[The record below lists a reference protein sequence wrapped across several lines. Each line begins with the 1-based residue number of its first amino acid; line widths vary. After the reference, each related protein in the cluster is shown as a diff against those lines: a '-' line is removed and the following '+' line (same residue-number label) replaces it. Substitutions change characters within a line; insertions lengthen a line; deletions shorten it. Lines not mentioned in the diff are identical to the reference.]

1 MTIYASPQYRRPKLD
16 QVALAVALAV
26 SSAIAGAQT
35 GSPDN
40 DKDDVGIAEVVVTAE
55 RYGATVQTTPVAVT
69 AVTSE
74 QLSDRQVHNVLEAA
88 TQVPGIMITPAQGSN
103 TNARIA
109 LRGVNQS
116 TAGINFDPAVGIY
129 IDGVYQPR
137 INGAFFEFFD
147 LDRLEVLRGPQGTLY
162 GRNTIAGAIKIETRR
177 PAFEW
182 TGGAELN
189 AGNFGAKG
197 GKAYLSGPIV
207 DDLLAFSISGVL
219 RQNDGYIYGLN
230 YGRRIGKLD
239 SRAERVKL
247 LFTPLENFSAELA
260 VFAIQDYS
268 EAGIPVPLR
277 VLPGVN
283 DPYVTNSYDRDYTFT
298 EIVGPIGQGSINNVG
313 GALSLRWQ
321 LNDAIE
327 LTSITGFGNQR
338 TFSLGST
345 LFVTAAQ
352 QQAWERGDTSV
363 IANSQ
368 NEGRTRSEYWTQE
381 ITGTYTTEK
390 WKAVG
395 GVYYINEEG
404 QSRAVAAGS
413 ATTDQD
419 RETKASAVFAQAT
432 YTIRAGLGVTAG
444 LRYTR
449 EEADFTQLYRQQAN
463 FSQNANK
470 TFTSTTPKLGVNW
483 QVNDDLLTYAS
494 WTKGFKS
501 GGFNPIPPNSNIG
514 QAPGQLAGPTPYDP
528 ENVESYEAGI
538 KWTTWGK
545 RARLNAAVYRAEYDG
560 LQLPVFFPGTTTI
573 YTANATGAVV
583 RGLEVEGALRPTPG
597 LEFYGNVSVTSGAY
611 NGPYTC
617 ANQFSQ
623 FVDCS
628 VNKLVGLIPT
638 SLLLGTHITPTF
650 PALPGQFKF
659 NFSWS
664 HHTKYYNNSANSGP
678 LVATPAAGLYNA
690 GISWTSENESLGMTL
705 DVRNLADKHYS
716 RAGLQQSNP
725 TSPAVSAFPNAPRTY
740 TLRLQ
745 YSF

>member
-1 MTIYASPQYRRPKLD
+1 MTTYARSKHRR
-16 QVALAVALAV
+16 QMFERVAFSLAL
-26 SSAIAGAQT
+26 SAATAMAGAQ
-35 GSPDN
+35 PADRVEEE
-40 DKDDVGIAEVVVTAE
+40 DDIGIAEVVVTAE
-55 RYGATVQTTPVAVT
+55 RYGATVQTTPIAVT
-69 AVTSE
+69 AVTGE
-74 QLSDRQVHNVLEAA
+74 QLADRQVNNVLEAA
-88 TQVPGIMITPAQGSN
+88 SEIPGIMITPAQGSN

-116 TAGINFDPAVGIY
+116 SAGINFDPAVGIY

-162 GRNTIAGAIKIETRR
+162 GRNSIAGAIKIETRK
-177 PAFEW
+177 PSSEW
-182 TGGAELN
+182 TGGAEVN
-189 AGNFGAKG
+189 AGNFGAIG
-197 GKAYLSGPIV
+197 GKAYLSGPV
-207 DDLLAFSISGVL
+207 VKDLLAFSISAVS
-219 RQNDGYIYGLN
+219 RKNDGYIYGLN
-230 YGRRIGKLD
+230 YGRRIGRLD
-239 SRAERVKL
+239 SRAQRLKL
-247 LFTPLENFSAELA
+247 LLTPADNFSAELA

-298 EIVGPIGQGSINNVG
+298 EIVGPIGQGFINNVG
-313 GALSLRWQ
+313 GALNLRWQ
-321 LNDAIE
+321 LSDAVE
-327 LTSITGFGNQR
+327 LASTTGFGNQR

-352 QQAWERGDTSV
+352 QQAWDRGDRSV
-363 IANSQ
+363 ISNSQ

-381 ITGTYTTEK
+381 FTGTYTTDK

-395 GVYYINEEG
+395 GVYYINEDG

-419 RETKASAVFAQAT
+419 RSTKASAVFAQAT
-432 YTIRAGLGVTAG
+432 YTVGAGVGVTAG
-444 LRYTR
+444 LRYTN
-449 EEADFTQLYRQQAN
+449 EEADFTQLFRQQTSL
-463 FSQNANK
+463 SQNEKK
-470 TFTSTTPKLGVNW
+470 TFTATTPKLGVNW
-483 QVNDDLLTYAS
+483 QVNEDLLTYAS

-501 GGFNPIPPNSNIG
+501 GGFNPIPPSSNIG
-514 QAPGQLAGPTPYDP
+514 QAPGQLAGPTPYNP

-538 KWTTWGK
+538 KWTTWD
-545 RARLNAAVYRAEYDG
+545 RRLRLNAAAYRAEYDG

-583 RGLEVEGALRPTPG
+583 RGIEVEGTLRPVRG
-597 LEFYGNVSVTSGAY
+597 LEIYGNLSVTDGAY
-611 NGPYTC
+611 NGAYTC

-638 SLLLGTHITPTF
+638 SMLLGMHLTPVVG
-650 PALPGQFKF
+650 ALPGQFKI
-659 NFSWS
+659 NLSWS
-664 HHTKYYNNSANSGP
+664 HHSKYYNNSANSGP
-678 LVATPAAGLYNA
+678 LVATPAAGLFNA
-690 GISWTSENESLGMTL
+690 GVSWTSEDENLGVTL
-705 DVRNLADKHYS
+705 DVRNLADKLYS
-716 RAGLQQSNP
+716 RAGLQQSNA